1 MRSIFILAAA
11 AALALLTTCA
21 VDKGG
26 GGTVQPIEIVLS
38 FTTKADFDPNL
49 YYFFVFNFSNTPNTG
64 EDYRALP
71 EISGPNRGKRWE
83 RYIVF
88 NGEDK
93 TVNGVWTLSKT
104 DIGAFDPTGRG
115 PVDIIGA
122 ALNSDAL
129 VDLATANSLDDSVS
143 VMLQQTNN
151 TFAAHVDYAVG
162 DAPTGLIAYDYT
174 GDAKLDLVVANS
186 GDTDTGRSL
195 SFLRNEGEGVFAAK
209 ADTALP
215 SAPYSICAG
224 DFNGDG
230 TDDLAVTLYLDTAEG
245 NRVAVLLKTAEG
257 FADPVFTD
265 VGKNPTAIAVTD
277 LNGDANDD
285 LAVLNSFDGTG
296 GNSLMLLTC
305 DGDGTF
311 TLSQE
316 FATDR
321 QPVGLAVGRINAD
334 ARDDYAVTC
343 AYNGDLGNTVHIF
356 RSDGDT
362 GWATP
367 EILSVGHAPADVVIG
382 DINGDTLNDLV
393 IVESADDAD
402 GNQVRT
408 LTQTDTGGFGNTKT
422 IKVGKTP
429 RAAVLLEFTGD
440 TEIDCAVANS
450 SDTVQGNS
458 ISLLNGT
465 ATGEFTGIVDYWT
478 DDLPMPLKNETWY
491 RSVTISRNTFTVR
504 IDPATFKNITGTV
517 PTSFMVDF
525 MTADTGI
532 DYGSNPDDYGIAYD
546 WLLHPVV
553 VTEEVG
559 FETDEARLQLEQA
572 PENTPN
578 PPPDAGDITDWR
590 VEVN

>member
-1 MRSIFILAAA
+1 M
-11 AALALLTTCA
+11 ALLSTCA

-49 YYFFVFNFSNTPNTG
+49 HYFFVFNFSNTPNTG
-64 EDYRALP
+64 EDSRPLP

-93 TVNGVWTLSKT
+93 TVNGVWTLSKS

-115 PVDIIGA
+115 PVDIISA
-122 ALNSDAL
+122 ILSSDAL
-129 VDLATANSLDDSVS
+129 PDLATANSLDDSVS

-151 TFAAHVDYAVG
+151 TFAAHADYAVG
-162 DAPTGLIAYDYT
+162 DAPTGLIAYDYS

-215 SAPYSICAG
+215 SAPYGICAG

-230 TDDLAVTLYLDTAEG
+230 ADDIAVTLYLDTAEG
-245 NRVAVLLKTAEG
+245 NRVAVLLKTTEG

-265 VGKNPTAIAVTD
+265 VGKSPTAISVTD

-285 LAVLNSFDGTG
+285 IAVLNSFDGEG
-296 GNSLMLLTC
+296 GNSLMLLAC

-311 TLSQE
+311 TLEQE

-382 DINGDTLNDLV
+382 DINGDTFNDLV

-408 LTQTDTGGFGNTKT
+408 LTQTEAGGFGNTKT

-478 DDLPMPLKNETWY
+478 DDLPTPLKNEIWY
-491 RSVTISRNTFTVR
+491 RSVSISRNSFTVR
-504 IDPATFKNITGTV
+504 IDPATFKDIAGTV

-553 VTEEVG
+553 VQETVG

-578 PPPDAGDITDWR
+578 PPPDAADITDWR

>member
-11 AALALLTTCA
+11 AALALLSTCA

-49 YYFFVFNFSNTPNTG
+49 HYFFVFNFSNTPNTG
-64 EDYRALP
+64 EDYRPLP

-83 RYIVF
+83 RYIAF
-88 NGEDK
+88 NGENK
-93 TVNGVWTLSKT
+93 TVDGVWTLSKS
-104 DIGAFDPTGRG
+104 DIGAFNLTGRG
-115 PVDIIGA
+115 PADIISAVLSG
-122 ALNSDAL
+122 DAL
-129 VDLATANSLDDSVS
+129 ADVVTANSLDDSVS
-143 VMLQQTNN
+143 VLLQNSN
-151 TFAAHVDYAVG
+151 ATFADHVDYATG
-162 DAPTGLIAYDYT
+162 DAPTGLIAYDYS
-174 GDAKLDLVVANS
+174 GDGKLDLVVANS

-195 SFLRNEGEGVFAAK
+195 SLLLNQGEGVFGTK
-209 ADTALP
+209 TDIALP
-215 SAPYSICAG
+215 SAPYGICAG

-230 TDDLAVTLYLDTAEG
+230 ADDLAVTLYLDTAEG
-245 NRVAVLLKTAEG
+245 NRVAVLLKTDDG
-257 FADPVFTD
+257 FADPVYTE
-265 VGKNPTAIAVTD
+265 VGKTPTAIAVTD

-285 LAVLNSFDGTG
+285 IAVLNSFDGDG
-296 GNSLMLLTC
+296 GNSLMLLTS

-311 TLSQE
+311 TVAQE

-334 ARDDYAVTC
+334 ARDDYAVAC
-343 AYNGDLGNTVHIF
+343 AYNGDLGNTIHVF
-356 RSDGDT
+356 RSDGDA

-367 EILSVGHAPADVVIG
+367 EILAVGHAPADVLIG
-382 DINGDTLNDLV
+382 DINADTRNDLV

-429 RAAVLLEFTGD
+429 RSAVLLEFSGD
-440 TEIDCAVANS
+440 VNLDCAVANS
-450 SDTVQGNS
+450 ADVAQGNS
-458 ISLLNGT
+458 VSLLEGT
-465 ATGEFTGIVDYWT
+465 ATGEFTGVVDYWT
-478 DDLPMPLKNETWY
+478 DDLPKPLKNETWY
-491 RSVTISRNTFTVR
+491 RSVSITRNTFTVKL
-504 IDPATFKNITGTV
+504 DPATFKNLAGEV
-517 PTSFMVDF
+517 PTSFLVDF
-525 MTADTGI
+525 MTSDTGI
-532 DYGSNPDDYGIAYD
+532 DYASNPDDYGIVYD

-553 VTEEVG
+553 VKEEVG

-572 PENTPN
+572 PENTTN